1 MNGSEL
7 LQGSCTHPHI
17 STKNRTMLT
26 VKVRRN
32 ENPERAVSRLK
43 NLMMKEG
50 VLNDLKA
57 KRYFQKP
64 SLKRRLKRENAARQR
79 VKDLHKE
86 IRAAQREE
94 DNFLQ

>member
-7 LQGSCTHPHI
+7 LQGSCTPPHT

-43 NLMMKEG
+43 NMMMKEG
-50 VLNDLKA
+50 TLNDLKA

>member
-1 MNGSEL
+1 
-7 LQGSCTHPHI
+7 
-17 STKNRTMLT
+17 MLS
-26 VKVRRN
+26 VKVRRK

-57 KRYFQKP
+57 KRYYQQP
-64 SLKRRLKRENAARQR
+64 SLKRKLKREAAARQR

-94 DNFLQ
+94 ENFLL

>member
-1 MNGSEL
+1 M
-7 LQGSCTHPHI
+7 T
-17 STKNRTMLT
+17 LT
-26 VKVRRN
+26 VKVRHKER
-32 ENPERAVSRLK
+32 PERAVSRLK

-50 VLNDLKA
+50 VLNDLKN

-94 DNFLQ
+94 ENFLQ

>member
-1 MNGSEL
+1 
-7 LQGSCTHPHI
+7 
-17 STKNRTMLT
+17 MLS

-32 ENPERAVSRLK
+32 ENPERAVRRLK

-50 VLNDLKA
+50 VLNALKA
-57 KRYFQKP
+57 KRYYQKP
-64 SLKRRLKRENAARQR
+64 SLKRKLKREAAARQR

-94 DNFLQ
+94 ENFLL

>member
-7 LQGSCTHPHI
+7 LQGSCTPPHT
-17 STKNRTMLT
+17 SPKNRTMLT

-79 VKDLHKE
+79 VKDLHKD

-94 DNFLQ
+94 ENFLQ